1 MYLQDTKEAMVQNDL
16 SLRRKYILRITKGDF
31 KLPTAIIRNVMSE
44 IRNVTKKGEKNQFL
58 LYFHIPSVRKNKK
71 DKKGDNKH

>member
-44 IRNVTKKGEKNQFL
+44 IRNVTKKGGKNQFL